1 MRQLLTIT
9 TLALASLSLPAQAND
24 LHSVIVGAATG
35 AAGAAIGQSVG
46 GRDGAI
52 IGGAIGGATGAVIAA
67 KSRPQTVVVQQE
79 ARPDY
84 RRPRHGHSEYR
95 TPNTAAMTIAAAT
108 AKPGGSSKTGKNTA
122 GTATAKTGYRT

>member
-1 MRQLLTIT
+1 MRHLF
-9 TLALASLSLPAQAND
+9 TLAALTLAGLSVQAQADD

-95 TPNTAAMTIAAAT
+95 YTEYRRDDDRR
-108 AKPGGSSKTGKNTA
+108 GYGKAWGPQQNWRKHH
-122 GTATAKTGYRT
+122 GHGHDD

>member
-9 TLALASLSLPAQAND
+9 TLALASLSLQAQAND

-95 TPNTAAMTIAAAT
+95 HTEYRSDKARRMH
-108 AKPGGSSKTGKNTA
+108 GK
-122 GTATAKTGYRT
+122 GWGPKQKWHKHHGHDHD

>member
-1 MRQLLTIT
+1 MRHLLTIA
-9 TLALASLSLPAQAND
+9 TLTLGSLSLPAQAND

-67 KSRPQTVVVQQE
+67 KNKPQTVVVQQPS
-79 ARPDY
+79 RPDY
-84 RRPRHGHSEYR
+84 RRTEYQPPHGKAWGHKKHGRKHRGPGHYR
-95 TPNTAAMTIAAAT
+95 DHDD
-108 AKPGGSSKTGKNTA
+108 
-122 GTATAKTGYRT
+122 

>member
-1 MRQLLTIT
+1 MRHLLTIA
-9 TLALASLSLPAQAND
+9 TLTLGSLSLPAQAND

-67 KSRPQTVVVQQE
+67 KNKPQTVVVQQPS
-79 ARPDY
+79 RPDY
-84 RRPRHGHSEYR
+84 RRTEYQPPRGKAWGHKKHGHKHRGPGHYR
-95 TPNTAAMTIAAAT
+95 DH
-108 AKPGGSSKTGKNTA
+108 
-122 GTATAKTGYRT
+122 RD

>member
-1 MRQLLTIT
+1 MRHLLPLIA
-9 TLALASLSLPAQAND
+9 LALGSLSVQAQAND

-67 KSRPQTVVVQQE
+67 KNKPQTVVVQQPS
-79 ARPDY
+79 RPDY
-84 RRPRHGHSEYR
+84 RRTEYQPPHGKAWGHKKHGHKHRGPGHYR
-95 TPNTAAMTIAAAT
+95 DHDD
-108 AKPGGSSKTGKNTA
+108 
-122 GTATAKTGYRT
+122 

>member
-1 MRQLLTIT
+1 MRHLLPLIA
-9 TLALASLSLPAQAND
+9 LALGSLSVQAQAND

-84 RRPRHGHSEYR
+84 RRPRHRHKEYR
-95 TPNTAAMTIAAAT
+95 HTEYRRDDYR
-108 AKPGGSSKTGKNTA
+108 KPHGKA
-122 GTATAKTGYRT
+122 WGLRKHPGHDHRD

>member
-1 MRQLLTIT
+1 MRHLFPLIA
-9 TLALASLSLPAQAND
+9 LALGSLSLPAQAND

-67 KSRPQTVVVQQE
+67 KNKPQTVVVQQE
-79 ARPDY
+79 ARQAY
-84 RRPRHGHSEYR
+84 RHPRHGRSEYR
-95 TPNTAAMTIAAAT
+95 HTEYRRDDYR
-108 AKPGGSSKTGKNTA
+108 KPRGKA
-122 GTATAKTGYRT
+122 WGLRKHPRRDHDD

>member
-9 TLALASLSLPAQAND
+9 TLALASLGLPAQAND

-84 RRPRHGHSEYR
+84 RRPRHGHNEYR
-95 TPNTAAMTIAAAT
+95 HTEYRRDDHRR
-108 AKPGGSSKTGKNTA
+108 GHGKAWGQQQNWQKHR
-122 GTATAKTGYRT
+122 GHGHD